1 VSEQE
6 TCEKSVKTFVLRPRG
21 VRAFFLLTASY
32 LLASSCKPR
41 TEFFCGTCCASRLFV
56 MRLRFIAAALGL
68 TVRAATPLLLQKSG
82 ERLLRVVFLTAE
94 KFVAL
99 DGGDNADGA
108 FVAGLGALHAAEAA
122 HADRPSQSDFV
133 REGEK
138 NFDGRAF
145 PDVLGKKK
153 VNTARRDVAGFG
165 ASFAYSGAGG
175 PADGEREPHLEALSR
190 AAFGTGQG
198 IPPD

>member
-6 TCEKSVKTFVLRPRG
+6 TCEKSVKTFVLQPRRVRGFFSLQLLFVAVAPQRPFLLAA
-21 VRAFFLLTASY
+21 VAFFSR
-32 LLASSCKPR
+32 CDCV
-41 TEFFCGTCCASRLFV
+41 FFT
-56 MRLRFIAAALGL
+56 AALAFA
-68 TVRAATPLLLQKSG
+68 VRAATPLLLQKSG
-82 ERLLRVVFLTAE
+82 ERLLRVVLAAE

-99 DGGDNADGA
+99 DRGDYADGA

-122 HADRPSQSDFV
+122 HADRASQCDFV

-145 PDVLGKKK
+145 PDVFGKKE
-153 VNTARRDVAGFG
+153 VDTARRDVAGFG
-165 ASFAYSGAGG
+165 ASFAHSGAGG
-175 PADGEREPHLEALSR
+175 PADGEREPHLEALRR